1 MNQWFVMTPRDDAT
15 FHFSELDQLRAKI
28 DSLVDACRL
37 FRYSLG
43 SSVSHRLAKQ
53 ARVLAAECWYFQ
65 GDMNRK
71 ERLEHHLGHQNRAFC
86 EQERRRFQKIFALIE
101 DDDAEILRYRSELK
115 MRIDEL
121 DDQLRIIFAQFK
133 RNFIYPTK
141 ERFLAILEDD
151 DITLN
156 QLDRAEEL
164 ARRKLYFQEESD
176 DDDHP
181 SSRREMNMSE
191 RRLFNEL
198 HNHDEYFEDDY

>member
-15 FHFSELDQLRAKI
+15 FHFSELDQLIAKI

-43 SSVSHRLAKQ
+43 SSVSQRLARQ

-191 RRLFNEL
+191 KRLFNEL
-198 HNHDEYFEDDY
+198 HNHDEDFEDDY

>member
-15 FHFSELDQLRAKI
+15 FHFSELDQLIAKI

-43 SSVSHRLAKQ
+43 SSVSQRLARQ

-191 RRLFNEL
+191 KRLFNEL
-198 HNHDEYFEDDY
+198 HHHDEYFEDDY

>member
-15 FHFSELDQLRAKI
+15 FHFSELDQLIARI

-43 SSVSHRLAKQ
+43 SSVSQRLARQ

-191 RRLFNEL
+191 KRLFNEL
-198 HNHDEYFEDDY
+198 HNQNEYFEDDY

>member
-15 FHFSELDQLRAKI
+15 FHFSELDQLIAKI

-43 SSVSHRLAKQ
+43 SSVSQRLARQ

-176 DDDHP
+176 DDDQP

-191 RRLFNEL
+191 KRLFNEL

>member
-15 FHFSELDQLRAKI
+15 FHFSELDQLIAKI

-43 SSVSHRLAKQ
+43 SSVSQRLARQ

-176 DDDHP
+176 DDYP
-181 SSRREMNMSE
+181 SSRSEMNMSE
-191 RRLFNEL
+191 SRLFNQL
-198 HNHDEYFEDDY
+198 HNQAEYFADDE